1 MERMLPI
8 QSSTRSI
15 EERRPIAAASG
26 GPAQRSKPA
35 EQKKSGTEALRVLAQ
50 DKGAA
55 GNSIA
60 ETARSVGQAVRET
73 ARRAAPISPYLPI
86 K

>member
-8 QSSTRSI
+8 QSSTCTRSI

-35 EQKKSGTEALRVLAQ
+35 EQQKSGTEALRVLAQ

-73 ARRAAPISPYLPI
+73 ARRAAAQSYIY
-86 K
+86 